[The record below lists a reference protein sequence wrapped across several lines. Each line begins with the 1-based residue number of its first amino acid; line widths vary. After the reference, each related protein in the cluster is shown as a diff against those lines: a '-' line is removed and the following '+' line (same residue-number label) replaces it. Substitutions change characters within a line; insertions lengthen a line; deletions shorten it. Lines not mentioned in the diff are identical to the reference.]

1 MQELTYHWEGD
12 YLIPDLEPPEAP
24 RIGKYGTMRH
34 KYLWDHHRG
43 IFDGML
49 LEGSLNAHLEE
60 IDRQA
65 NEMMERLTTQMA
77 QIEGVTEQFKAT
89 NQMGWVRRMNN
100 IHNRAEKIVFS
111 NLIFSC
117 ICSVSCHFEAIHR
130 REIRIIYAKR
140 NGFLTSFEM
149 TDEATE

>member
-12 YLIPDLEPPEAP
+12 YLIPDLDPLEAP

-34 KYLWDHHRG
+34 KYLRDHRG

-65 NEMMERLTTQMA
+65 NEMMERLTAQMSQA
-77 QIEGVTEQFKAT
+77 EGVTEQLKAQDQT
-89 NQMGWVRRMNN
+89 AWVRAMNN
-100 IHNRAEKIVFS
+100 IKNRAEEIVI
-111 NLIFSC
+111 NDLIF
-117 ICSVSCHFEAIHR
+117 A
-130 REIRIIYAKR
+130 
-140 NGFLTSFEM
+140 
-149 TDEATE
+149 

>member
-12 YLIPDLEPPEAP
+12 YLIPDFDPPEAP

-34 KYLWDHHRG
+34 KYLRDHHRG

-65 NEMMERLTTQMA
+65 HKMMERLTTQMA
-77 QIEGVTEQFKAT
+77 KREGVTEALKARDQCSCT
-89 NQMGWVRRMNN
+89 VR
-100 IHNRAEKIVFS
+100 KQ
-111 NLIFSC
+111 
-117 ICSVSCHFEAIHR
+117 
-130 REIRIIYAKR
+130 
-140 NGFLTSFEM
+140 
-149 TDEATE
+149 ATENKR

>member
-34 KYLWDHHRG
+34 KYLRDHHRG

-49 LEGSLNAHLEE
+49 LEGSLNAYLEE

-65 NEMMERLTTQMA
+65 NEMMEHLTTQMV
-77 QIEGVTEQFKAT
+77 ECECVTEALKAH
-89 NQMGWVRRMNN
+89 NQMAWVAAMDS
-100 IHNRAEKIVFS
+100 IKNRAEEIVL
-111 NLIFSC
+111 NDL
-117 ICSVSCHFEAIHR
+117 V
-130 REIRIIYAKR
+130 YVP
-140 NGFLTSFEM
+140 
-149 TDEATE
+149 

>member
-24 RIGKYGTMRH
+24 RIGKYGIMRH
-34 KYLWDHHRG
+34 KYLRTCHRG

-65 NEMMERLTTQMA
+65 NEMMENLTTQTA
-77 QIEGVTEQFKAT
+77 KREGVSEALKARD
-89 NQMGWVRRMNN
+89 QMAWVAAMNS
-100 IHNRAEKIVFS
+100 IKNRAEEIIL
-111 NLIFSC
+111 NDLI
-117 ICSVSCHFEAIHR
+117 
-130 REIRIIYAKR
+130 
-140 NGFLTSFEM
+140 NT
-149 TDEATE
+149 